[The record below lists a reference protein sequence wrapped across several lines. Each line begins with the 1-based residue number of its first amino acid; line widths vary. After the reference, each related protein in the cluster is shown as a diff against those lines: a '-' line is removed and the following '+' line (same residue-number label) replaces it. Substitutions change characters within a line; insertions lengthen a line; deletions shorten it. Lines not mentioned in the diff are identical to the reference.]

1 MTIYITNQQKHT
13 KIDCQKIENLTK
25 NILLYLNQS
34 GAELSIL
41 LVDDGEMQKLNQQYR
56 GIDKTTDVLSFEASL
71 PGISSPVLGDV
82 VISVET
88 AQKQALER
96 GHDIIEE
103 ILHLLV
109 HGILHLLG
117 YDHEISE
124 EEYLIMALKEQDIL
138 NFIKK
143 GND

>member
-1 MTIYITNQQKHT
+1 M
-13 KIDCQKIENLTK
+13 
-25 NILLYLNQS
+25 
-34 GAELSIL
+34 SIL

-56 GIDKTTDVLSFEASL
+56 GIDKATDVLSFEASL
-71 PGISSPVLGDV
+71 PGISSPVLGDI
-82 VISVET
+82 VISIQT
-88 AQKQALER
+88 AQKQAVER

-117 YDHEISE
+117 YDHEFSE